1 MMPNQPVF
9 NEWGAVIAAQDEAQ
23 LLKMQ
28 QERDQ
33 TQHLKNLYAQE
44 LDQQRKS

>member
-23 LLKMQ
+23 LLKM
-28 QERDQ
+28 
-33 TQHLKNLYAQE
+33 
-44 LDQQRKS
+44 